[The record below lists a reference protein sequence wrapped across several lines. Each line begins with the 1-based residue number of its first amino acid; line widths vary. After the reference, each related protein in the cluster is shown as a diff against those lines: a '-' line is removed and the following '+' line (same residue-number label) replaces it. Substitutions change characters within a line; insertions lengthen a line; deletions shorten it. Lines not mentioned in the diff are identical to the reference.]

1 MLLCRSCPA
10 RDSRRV
16 IRQPESEVAL
26 LCRSGLKAELG
37 AFYPLL
43 LLRPL
48 EAERP
53 EPGQLYSAL
62 TALQELSAQPQLL
75 VWSLVTSVQ
84 QRLLLHSRISN
95 LLPCDAR
102 IALCMDILSAAP
114 CASFHDFMGR
124 LRRRPIYR
132 ACAGFASDYCPP
144 SMGLS
149 IQLAC
154 RHCCWPHHMS
164 VK

>member
-1 MLLCRSCPA
+1 MT
-10 RDSRRV
+10 
-16 IRQPESEVAL
+16 RQSESEVTL

-75 VWSLVTSVQ
+75 VWSLVPLCSSNSFCMADVQ
-84 QRLLLHSRISN
+84 VCS
-95 LLPCDAR
+95 
-102 IALCMDILSAAP
+102 
-114 CASFHDFMGR
+114 
-124 LRRRPIYR
+124 
-132 ACAGFASDYCPP
+132 
-144 SMGLS
+144 
-149 IQLAC
+149 LAM
-154 RHCCWPHHMS
+154 RT
-164 VK
+164 